1 MATLRSVQATTSA
14 PTKAVHA
21 GMNSESVIYSL
32 SAALSVGDQL
42 RLINIPAG
50 AVIQDVSI
58 NWQLSGSATVSVG
71 DVSSTA
77 RFAVSLS
84 ATLGCV
90 VGGQTF
96 NTIWRASSGVPYS
109 YSVNDVLCVY
119 PTTVT
124 TGTVSGW
131 IGVTVTYCMDNGTG
145 GLGG

>member
-1 MATLRSVQATTSA
+1 MATLRSVQASTTA
-14 PTKAVHA
+14 PRKAVHA

-32 SAALSVGDQL
+32 AAALSVGDQL
-42 RLINIPAG
+42 QLIKIPSG

-58 NWQLSGSATVSVG
+58 NWQISGSITASVG
-71 DVSSTA
+71 DTSSTA
-77 RFAVSLS
+77 RFAVSMS

-90 VGGQTF
+90 VGGVTY
-96 NTIWRASSGVPYS
+96 NTVWRASSGVPYS
-109 YSVNDVLCVY
+109 YSADDILCIY

-131 IGVTVTYCMDNGTG
+131 VGVTVTYCMDNGSG